1 VTDRTTRYW
10 LPLLLLAVLA
20 RGIVVDGYMPAE
32 DGLKVCPSGGLHGMA
47 ASEGQDDHGHD
58 DVPECPWQSVFFSA
72 VPVPVPASL
81 AMVTPVHR
89 PPVLAGVAHAG
100 LGLTGL
106 PPTRAP
112 PVRFS

>member
-1 VTDRTTRYW
+1 MTDRTTRYC
-10 LPLLLLAVLA
+10 LPFLLLAVLA
-20 RGIVVDGYMPAE
+20 RGMVVDGYMPSE
-32 DGLKVCPSGGLHGMA
+32 EGLKVCPSGGLHGMV
-47 ASEGQDDHGHD
+47 ASSEHDDGHG

-72 VPVPVPASL
+72 VPVPVPDSL

-112 PVRFS
+112 PIRFS